1 MTGDSKN
8 ARKIIFVLDMLSQNI
23 KRRYNYLKCDI
34 MNVYRNIHYYKK
46 LRFERVQQKNV
57 LYFVIDPLVK
67 HPGIADRIKA
77 IVAIYNHTKKTGC
90 RFKLYFRDPFDLSKF
105 FAPVYDWRMEL
116 SDLEYSLVDTR
127 FINETNRKEIRK
139 LRSDKQYHCYRYTGN
154 LLPYQFDDTGYK
166 WRDLF
171 NELFT
176 PSEQL
181 INAYNQLKLDASQY
195 VSIHIR
201 FVNALEHFENS
212 FYNNSLQSE
221 EERISLI
228 YKCKNGIQKVVDMNP
243 DLIVYV
249 FSDSQIFLANITDLP
264 VRVLDTTNIGH
275 VSEIHDDDVQLKTF
289 LDLYVM
295 SKSHTIYRFKA
306 NELYNRS
313 CFALLAARIGDVRFV
328 DVDLD

>member
-77 IVAIYNHTKKTGC
+77 IVAIYNHTKKTDC

-105 FAPVYDWRMEL
+105 LAPVYDWRMEL

-176 PSEQL
+176 PSERL

-212 FYNNSLQSE
+212 LFDNYIESDV
-221 EERISLI
+221 ERLALI
-228 YKCKNGIQKVVDMNP
+228 EKCKVGIDNVIRRNP
-243 DLIVYV
+243 DKMVLV
-249 FSDSQIFLANITDLP
+249 FSDSRKFLDSLKDMS
-264 VRVLDTTNIGH
+264 VRILNVDDIGH
-275 VSEIHDDDVQLKTF
+275 ISETCNSKVHMKTF

-295 SKSHTIYRFKA
+295 SKSQAIYRLRSK
-306 NELYNRS
+306 ELYNRS
-313 CFALLAARIGDVRFV
+313 CFALLAARMGDVKFY
-328 DVDLD
+328 DVELG

>member
-1 MTGDSKN
+1 
-8 ARKIIFVLDMLSQNI
+8 MLSQNI

-77 IVAIYNHTKKTGC
+77 IVAIYNHTKKTDC

-105 FAPVYDWRMEL
+105 LAPVYDWRMEL

-139 LRSDKQYHCYRYTGN
+139 LRSDKQYHCYRYSGN

-212 FYNNSLQSE
+212 LFDNYIESDV
-221 EERISLI
+221 ERLALI
-228 YKCKNGIQKVVDMNP
+228 EKCKVGIDNVIRQNP
-243 DLIVYV
+243 DKMVLV
-249 FSDSQIFLANITDLP
+249 FSDSRKFLDSLKDMS
-264 VRVLDTTNIGH
+264 VRILSVDDIGH
-275 VSEIHDDDVQLKTF
+275 ISETCNSKVHMKTF

-295 SKSHTIYRFKA
+295 SKSQAIYRLRSK
-306 NELYNRS
+306 ELYNRS
-313 CFALLAARIGDVRFV
+313 CFALLAARMGDVKFY
-328 DVDLD
+328 DVELG

>member
-8 ARKIIFVLDMLSQNI
+8 ARKIFFVLDMLSQNI

-77 IVAIYNHTKKTGC
+77 IVAIYNHTKKTDC

-105 FAPVYDWRMEL
+105 LAPVYDWRMEL

-139 LRSDKQYHCYRYTGN
+139 LRSDKQYHCYRYSGN

-201 FVNALEHFENS
+201 FVNAFEHFENS
-212 FYNNSLQSE
+212 LFDNYIESDV
-221 EERISLI
+221 ERLALI
-228 YKCKNGIQKVVDMNP
+228 EKCKVGIDNVIRQNP
-243 DLIVYV
+243 DKMVLV
-249 FSDSQIFLANITDLP
+249 FSDSRKFLDSLKDMS
-264 VRVLDTTNIGH
+264 VRILSVDDIGH
-275 VSEIHDDDVQLKTF
+275 ISETCNSKVHMKTF

-295 SKSHTIYRFKA
+295 SKSQAIYRLRSK
-306 NELYNRS
+306 ELYNRS
-313 CFALLAARIGDVRFV
+313 CFALLAARMGDVKFY
-328 DVDLD
+328 DVELG